1 MTMSV
6 VILLF
11 FAVVTFGAT
20 LDVRI
25 FMLLFEFLQDHSF
38 FGVHVSIG
46 FRFFHRAQSRLD
58 LASLHFFERVWEFD
72 MEKNEKISKLVW
84 IFVEWKTFIFD
95 SHERVWFDHLAWFAL
110 DSE

>member
-1 MTMSV
+1 MSV

-46 FRFFHRAQSRLD
+46 FRFFHRAQSGLD

-72 MEKNEKISKLVW
+72 MEKNEKVSKLVW
-84 IFVEWKTFIFD
+84 VLVERKTFVLD
-95 SHERVWFDHLAWFAL
+95 SHKRVWLDYLAWFAL